1 MVARW
6 MLLGDAG
13 SHGYE
18 AIIQA
23 ELRKLLTKGGV
34 ICHGLLR
41 REARLAAWRT
51 MLGEAERRL
60 GFRCQSGSR
69 HQRKRNMAKVRGD
82 LRH

>member
-18 AIIQA
+18 ATIQA

-51 MLGEAERRL
+51 MLGEAE
-60 GFRCQSGSR
+60 
-69 HQRKRNMAKVRGD
+69 
-82 LRH
+82 